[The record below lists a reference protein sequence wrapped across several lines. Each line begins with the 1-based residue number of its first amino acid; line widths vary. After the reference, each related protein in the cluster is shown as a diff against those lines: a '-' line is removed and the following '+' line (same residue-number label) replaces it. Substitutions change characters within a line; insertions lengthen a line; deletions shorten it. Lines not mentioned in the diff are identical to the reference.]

1 MDITTATPVEI
12 DTALAEIMNKAAS
25 LLAQYEYEIAAAREI
40 EAGVRKFEAG
50 DRRYSGWS
58 LDKADVHREKADK
71 INTQILILDEEAR
84 PLNDEFERRGGWTRA
99 FLAQSS
105 NGHIHSSR
113 SCSTCYVTT
122 GFFWFTDLSGH
133 DEAEI
138 VTKAG
143 SDACTV
149 CYPSAPVND
158 LKRPRSIF
166 SDDEKA
172 AQQAREERAAA
183 KAAKDAATVTFSW
196 TEYGRTKD
204 KTFKTLRGAT
214 NALAADLYS
223 LCWYGVEHPDATSW
237 LANVTAGRE
246 ALGDAWDYDKAL
258 AAARKK
264 SVKEAG
270 EYLHQTVTGFDPATR
285 SYITEWSDAPLYPKF

>member
-1 MDITTATPVEI
+1 MDLTTATPVEI
-12 DTALAEIMNKAAS
+12 DTVLAEIMKKAATLQAS
-25 LLAQYEYEIAAAREI
+25 YDYEIAAAREI
-40 EAGVRKFEAG
+40 EKGVAKFEAG
-50 DRRYSGWS
+50 DMRYSGWS
-58 LDKADVHREKADK
+58 LDEAAEHRAAADK
-71 INTQILILDEEAR
+71 IATQILILDEEAR
-84 PLNDEFERRGGWTRA
+84 PLNEEFERRGGWTRA
-99 FLAQSS
+99 FLATST

-113 SCSTCYVTT
+113 SCSTCRFTT
-122 GFFWFTDLSGH
+122 TFYWFTDLSGH

-172 AQQAREERAAA
+172 AQQARDERAAA
-183 KAAKDAATVTFSW
+183 KAAKDAATVTFQW
-196 TEYGRTKD
+196 IEYGRTKD
-204 KTFKTLRGAT
+204 RTFKTLRAAT
-214 NALAADLYS
+214 NALASDLYS
-223 LCWYGVEHPDATSW
+223 LCWYGVEHPSATEW
-237 LANVTAGRE
+237 LANVEAGRE

-258 AAARKK
+258 TVARKK

-270 EYLHQTVTGFDPATR
+270 EFLHQTTTGFDPETR
-285 SYITEWSDAPLYPKF
+285 QYITEWSDEPLYPKY